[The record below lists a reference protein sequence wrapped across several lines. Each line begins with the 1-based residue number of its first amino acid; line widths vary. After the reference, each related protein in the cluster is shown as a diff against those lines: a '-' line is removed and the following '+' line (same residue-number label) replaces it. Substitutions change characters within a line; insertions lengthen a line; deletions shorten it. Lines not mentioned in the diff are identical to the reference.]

1 MKEQIIEKWST
12 LKEVQEYLGVGR
24 DTILQWIAKRNM
36 PAYKV
41 GREDGAIKAQLGT
54 ADMRLPI
61 QYALYYPERRYLAG
75 DRLDFSKI
83 AGIITS
89 KPDRETF
96 KGLDFA

>member
-41 GREDGAIKAQLGT
+41 GRLWKFKLSEVYDWIRSGGAADDNSGT
-54 ADMRLPI
+54 
-61 QYALYYPERRYLAG
+61 EN
-75 DRLDFSKI
+75 
-83 AGIITS
+83 
-89 KPDRETF
+89 
-96 KGLDFA
+96 